1 MYDVSH
7 PASEGEKKM
16 SAIPGGGGVVVD
28 DGFEIENFAGIIGGG
43 EQIGK

>member
-1 MYDVSH
+1 
-7 PASEGEKKM
+7 M

-43 EQIGK
+43 GADREINIALPSVNADYV